1 MRTPLRHNLSLEA
14 LLTLVCVSVVP
25 SAAADDPRPLSS
37 QPKSPD
43 EAIKS
48 FELPDG
54 FRIEL
59 MAAEPLVQD
68 PVAIEWGADGKLWV
82 VEMADYPYGLDGK
95 MSPGGRVRF
104 LEDTDRDGRYD
115 RSTVFLD
122 KINFPT
128 GVLPWRK
135 GVLVTAAPEI
145 FYAEDTDG
153 DGKADVR
160 KPLFQGFA
168 EGNPQ
173 LRVNGLQW
181 GLDGWVYCANGWS
194 SGKIRCVLTG
204 DVIDLARQ
212 DFRIQPDTGKLEL
225 QTGITE
231 FGRNRDDWGNWYG
244 CDNTN
249 VAWHFVLEDRYLRRN
264 PHLKAPDPRKQFLPP
279 SPKVFATSQPQK
291 RYHTFEHVDRYSSG
305 CAATPYRDELLFAD
319 DAQHMFICEPGHN
332 LVQHLVLAKQGST
345 FSATVPEHREG
356 RDFLT
361 STDPWCRPVN
371 LRTGP
376 DGALW
381 VVDMY
386 RYMIEHPDYLPD
398 IGKRELEPH
407 YRAGENSGRLYRV
420 YHENRPPRAWKP
432 LAAKSAEQLCETLA
446 SPNGWQRDVAQQ
458 QLMWRGES
466 ASEAA
471 IANCKMQIA
480 NSESTSAKSRLQ
492 SLYTLAGLNALDAQ
506 SRVKAIDD
514 PHAMVRRAAVR
525 LSEGRSDGELWDGIV
540 RLASDPSAAVR
551 LQVACTLGE
560 SKTGAASEALAKI
573 VDASDDDPYLEA
585 AAFSSLR
592 RDNLSPSL
600 NAAIRRATSEP
611 QRGSPAVEL
620 VRLAGLLGREDLVLG
635 MFAELSPSPSGY
647 GAWQIEAAER
657 WHSVQG
663 RRDTNSPDTKR
674 ASEATAKAANARL
687 GELAAWARE
696 TTVDPQA
703 DPAIRAASLRLS
715 MRTAPTREAAAELA
729 LSLLAPQTST
739 DVQRVAVRE
748 LAALNNVETGERLLA
763 RWKSLVPSIRHDVLA
778 EVLSRPAL
786 SELLIERLE
795 QGDIRP
801 GEIDAPSRQRLM
813 TSKSDNVRRR
823 AKLVFGDASADR
835 KSVLAEYREIEKL
848 RADVARGRDV
858 FAQKCSICHVHEGK
872 GHAIGP
878 DLAALSD
885 RSFEGLL
892 TSILDPSRA
901 IEPKYTLY
909 TAITSDG
916 RAYSGI
922 LVSETS
928 NQITLVEQEN
938 RRHVLLRSE
947 LEELTSSEKS
957 LMPDGLEKD
966 LTRQQLADLI
976 AYMRARK

>member
-1 MRTPLRHNLSLEA
+1 MRTQLRQKLVLVTFLA
-14 LLTLVCVSVVP
+14 LVCLSVVRHA
-25 SAAADDPRPLSS
+25 SADDPLPLSS
-37 QPKSPD
+37 QPKSP
-43 EAIKS
+43 EQALQS
-48 FELPDG
+48 FELPAG

-95 MSPGGRVRF
+95 MSAGGRVRF
-104 LEDTDRDGRYD
+104 LEDTDNDGRYD

-122 KINFPT
+122 KINFPN

-160 KPLFQGFA
+160 KPLFQGFV

-194 SGKIRCVLTG
+194 SGKIRCVKTG
-204 DVIDLARQ
+204 EVIDLARQ
-212 DFRIQPDTGKLEL
+212 DFRFQPDTGKLEL

-279 SPKVFATSQPQK
+279 APKVFATSQPQK

-332 LVQHLVLAKQGST
+332 LVQHLVLAQQGST

-398 IGKRELEPH
+398 VGKRELEPH
-407 YRAGENSGRLYRV
+407 YRAGEDRGRLYRV
-420 YHENRPPRAWKP
+420 YHQDRPPRRGKP
-432 LAAKSAEQLCETLA
+432 LAGKSVEQLCEALA

-458 QLMWRGES
+458 ELLWHGEL
-466 ASEAA
+466 ASSDG

-480 NSESTSAKSRLQ
+480 NLKGLPAKSRLQ
-492 SLYTLAGLNALDAQ
+492 ALYALGGLNGLDNQ
-506 SRVKAIDD
+506 SLLKAFADSH
-514 PHAMVRRAAVR
+514 PMVRRAAVR
-525 LSEGRSDGELWDGIV
+525 LSEGRSDGELWDEIA

-560 SKTGAASEALAKI
+560 SKSAGASEALAKI
-573 VDASDDDPYLEA
+573 VEAGDDDPYLQA
-585 AAFSSLR
+585 AAFSSLHP
-592 RDNLSPSL
+592 DNIAPSL
-600 NAAIRRATSEP
+600 SAAIRRATSEP
-611 QRGSPAVEL
+611 QRGSSAVEL

-635 MFAELSPSPSGY
+635 MFAEWAPSPSGY

-657 WHSVQG
+657 WHSVKG
-663 RRDTNSPDTKR
+663 RRDTKSTDTHR
-674 ASEATAKAANARL
+674 ASEATAKVAGARL

-696 TTVDPQA
+696 TTIDPQA
-703 DPAIRAASLRLS
+703 DPSVRAASLRLS
-715 MRTAPTREAAAELA
+715 MRSAVTREEAAELA
-729 LSLLAPQTST
+729 LSLLAPQTSNE
-739 DVQRVAVRE
+739 VQKVAVRE
-748 LAALNNVETGERLLA
+748 LAALNNTEAGERCL
-763 RWKSLVPSIRHDVLA
+763 RGGSHSCR
-778 EVLSRPAL
+778 
-786 SELLIERLE
+786 
-795 QGDIRP
+795 
-801 GEIDAPSRQRLM
+801 
-813 TSKSDNVRRR
+813 
-823 AKLVFGDASADR
+823 ASATTCSP
-835 KSVLAEYREIEKL
+835 KCF
-848 RADVARGRDV
+848 RGPR
-858 FAQKCSICHVHEGK
+858 
-872 GHAIGP
+872 
-878 DLAALSD
+878 
-885 RSFEGLL
+885 
-892 TSILDPSRA
+892 
-901 IEPKYTLY
+901 
-909 TAITSDG
+909 
-916 RAYSGI
+916 
-922 LVSETS
+922 
-928 NQITLVEQEN
+928 
-938 RRHVLLRSE
+938 
-947 LEELTSSEKS
+947 
-957 LMPDGLEKD
+957 
-966 LTRQQLADLI
+966 
-976 AYMRARK
+976 